1 MGDLI
6 KLENFAKIVPYIDLF
21 KQGLIVTVL
30 LAFFTVVIGFVLAL
44 VLALMR
50 MSSFRPFLWL
60 AHAFPDAFGFF
71 EKDKEG
77 NKLDSGFLYHL
88 GRFNPLSLLATAYV
102 EVMRSTPVVVQ
113 MWIIYYGVFGALIS
127 LPRFKFFGFIGFDRF
142 VPGAITLG
150 LNSAAYLC
158 EIIRSGLQSVD
169 GGQTE
174 AARSLGLKQSQ
185 NLFHIVLPQALK
197 NILPAIANEF
207 VVIIKESAIT
217 YTIGV
222 QDIMAQVN
230 AIKSANFIIMEPLI
244 VAAGLYFC
252 LCFPA
257 SKLIAYVERRMR
269 RGDVR

>member
-1 MGDLI
+1 MGSFI
-6 KLENFAKIVPYIDLF
+6 KLENFAKIVPYIELF
-21 KQGLIVTVL
+21 EHGLIVTVL

-44 VLALMR
+44 MLAILR
-50 MSSFRPFLWL
+50 MSNIRPFLWL
-60 AHAFPDAFGFF
+60 SHAFPKTFSFF

-88 GRFNPLSLLATAYV
+88 GRFNPFSFLATAYV

-113 MWIIYYGVFGALIS
+113 MWIIYYGVFSALIT
-127 LPRFKFFGFIGFDRF
+127 LPRFNFFGFISFDRF

-174 AARSLGLKQSQ
+174 AARSLGLRQGQ
-185 NLFHIVLPQALK
+185 NLRYIVLPQALK

-207 VVIIKESAIT
+207 VVIIKESAIA

>member
-1 MGDLI
+1 MGNFI
-6 KLENFAKIVPYIDLF
+6 KLENFAKIVPFMELF
-21 KQGLIVTVL
+21 RHGLIVTVL
-30 LAFFTVVIGFVLAL
+30 LAFFTVVIGFILAL
-44 VLALMR
+44 GLAILR
-50 MSSFRPFLWL
+50 MSNIRPFLWL
-60 AHAFPDAFGFF
+60 SHAFPKVFGFF
-71 EKDKEG
+71 ETDKDG

-88 GRFNPLSLLATAYV
+88 GRFNPFSFLATAYV

-113 MWIIYYGVFGALIS
+113 MWIIYYGVFSALIT
-127 LPRFKFFGFIGFDRF
+127 LPRFNFFGFISFDRF

-174 AARSLGLKQSQ
+174 AARSLGLKQGQ
-185 NLFHIVLPQALK
+185 NLRFIVLPQALK

-207 VVIIKESAIT
+207 VVIIKESAIA

-230 AIKSANFIIMEPLI
+230 AIKSANFIIMEPLL
-244 VAAGLYFC
+244 VAAGIYFC

-257 SKLIAYVERRMR
+257 SKLIAYIERRMR
-269 RGDVR
+269 RGDIR